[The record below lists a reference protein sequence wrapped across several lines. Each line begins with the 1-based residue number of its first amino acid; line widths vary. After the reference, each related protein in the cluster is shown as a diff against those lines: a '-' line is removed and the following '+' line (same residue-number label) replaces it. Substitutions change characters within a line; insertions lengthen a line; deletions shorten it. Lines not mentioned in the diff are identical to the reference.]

1 MKPRGWVSYRNI
13 LGLLVDA
20 LASYEIIIYELF
32 SHFLDVLQESRLGKE
47 VLHSCN
53 SNFASRE
60 CKRESGK
67 RILQENI
74 FANFI
79 FPTILGD
86 EISTHFSV
94 PFRNVE

>member
-1 MKPRGWVSYRNI
+1 MGWVSYRNI
-13 LGLLVDA
+13 LGLLVDS
-20 LASYEIIIYELF
+20 LASYENITFELF
-32 SHFLDVLQESRLGKE
+32 SHALYVFQESKLGKE

-53 SNFASRE
+53 SNFASLE

-86 EISTHFSV
+86 EISTRPLLRSV
-94 PFRNVE
+94 P